1 MVGRHSAAPPVR
13 VAARRPLVLMRTPCC
28 LSAAAAIL
36 IAALMVGNP
45 FLDARR
51 PSTSAGS
58 PQPPAVS
65 PAGNSPTGR
74 TPSPIL
80 AAMPWWG
87 QPATTFS
94 PVRAVRRRAP
104 LPMATPAIDLGTI
117 STDAQH
123 AFAASQVELLPL
135 PARN

>member
-1 MVGRHSAAPPVR
+1 
-13 VAARRPLVLMRTPCC
+13 MRTPCC

-36 IAALMVGNP
+36 IAALTVGNP
-45 FLDARR
+45 FLDVRR
-51 PSTSAGS
+51 PATSAGS
-58 PQPPAVS
+58 PRPTPTS
-65 PAGNSPTGR
+65 PMKTSATGR
-74 TPSPIL
+74 TPPPIL